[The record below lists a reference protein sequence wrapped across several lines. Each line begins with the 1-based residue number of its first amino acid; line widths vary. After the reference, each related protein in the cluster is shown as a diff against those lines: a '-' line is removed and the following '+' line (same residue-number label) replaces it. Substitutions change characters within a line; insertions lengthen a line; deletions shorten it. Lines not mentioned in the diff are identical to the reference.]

1 MQSVE
6 WRPDGTRLSYLGW
19 ETLFDLKPDG
29 TDRRAL
35 LPVDKYYG
43 AQGWSP
49 DGRYLALSI
58 GRANMHTWAAGVGL
72 LPRDG
77 GDVKYLDILGRTA
90 WSPNGRQLAYTET
103 GSFFDSFPPAEGSTA
118 AGLYAIDVETGR
130 QARLTHSGSAR
141 DDDPEWFPD
150 GRRLAFLRDRR
161 DGLGDLYLLA
171 VNDGRLIRYA
181 TGVKEFAIS
190 PTGSRLAW
198 VTERGLFADSLDGSS
213 NTRLTS
219 QDAQAL
225 TWSPDGTQIAYSGW
239 DSTRR
244 QRDIYTVAIQ
254 ERRVRR
260 VTMTAADERAVTWR
274 PN

>member
-1 MQSVE
+1 VQSVE
-6 WRPDGTRLSYLGW
+6 WRADGTRLAYLGW

-35 LPVDKYYG
+35 LPVNKYFS

-49 DGRYLALSI
+49 DGRYLALSV
-58 GRANMHTWAAGVGL
+58 GRGNMHTWGASVAL

-77 GDVKYLDILGRTA
+77 GDLKYLDILGQAA
-90 WSPNGRQLAYTET
+90 WSPDGRQLAYTDT
-103 GSFFDSFPPAEGSTA
+103 GSFYDPFPPTEGSAA
-118 AGLYAIDVETGR
+118 AGLYAIDVDTGHR
-130 QARLTHSGSAR
+130 TRLTHSGSAR
-141 DDDPEWFPD
+141 DIDPEWFPD
-150 GRRLAFLRDRR
+150 GRRLAFLRDRAQI
-161 DGLGDLYLLA
+161 DGDLYLLA
-171 VNDGRLIRYA
+171 VDDGRLVRYA

-190 PTGSRLAW
+190 PNAARLAW
-198 VTERGLFADSLDGSS
+198 ATERGLFAVSLDASS
-213 NTRLTS
+213 TRLLTS

-244 QRDIYTVAIQ
+244 ERDIYTVAIQ
-254 ERRVRR
+254 GRRVQR
-260 VTMTAADERAVTWR
+260 VTMTAADEMAVTWR